1 MWIEEPAILSAILTA
16 ASAALGTVGTV
27 VYKLK
32 KTRILADRDTRL
44 AELAFENSKPCHR
57 AEILDGLAKLRPF
70 HPGSPEPDDDDTK
83 PVRGV
88 LDKLPDALSRRQP

>member
-1 MWIEEPAILSAILTA
+1 VWIEEPAILSATLTA
-16 ASAALGTVGTV
+16 ASAALGTVGTM

-32 KTRILADRDTRL
+32 KARILADRDTRL

-70 HPGSPEPDDDDTK
+70 HPDSLEPEDADGQ

-88 LDKLPDALSRRQP
+88 LEKLPAALRRPQP